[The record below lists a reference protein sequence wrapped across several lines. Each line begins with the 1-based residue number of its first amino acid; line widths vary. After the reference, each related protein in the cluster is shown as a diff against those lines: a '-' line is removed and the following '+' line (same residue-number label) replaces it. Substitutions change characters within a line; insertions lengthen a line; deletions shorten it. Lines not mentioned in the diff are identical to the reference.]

1 MPIRS
6 SPGLKRSHHGY
17 VVLAFVI
24 LTLVVLIT
32 LGSLNNGDHSRIRS
46 GGDET
51 TGALRG
57 LVRRAQDAV
66 SEQQLPHDPTSLQ
79 PKAAKPSHRHL
90 SRKGAQASE
99 VHSHSAQYERAESES
114 SVSLYCAQRS
124 SSRPYAASCS
134 SCSEAFFRA
143 SRSG

>member
-6 SPGLKRSHHGY
+6 SPGLKRSHAY
-17 VVLAFVI
+17 FILVT

-32 LGSLNNGDHSRIRS
+32 LGSLNNGGHSRTRL

-51 TGALRG
+51 TGALRA

-66 SEQQLPHDPTSLQ
+66 PEQQLPHDETQLY
-79 PKAAKPSHRHL
+79 PKAAKPSHRRL

-99 VHSHSAQYERAESES
+99 VHSHAAHYERAESDP

-124 SSRPYAASCS
+124 SSRPYAASCL